1 MGENDI
7 RRIHWTT
14 VLQNV
19 VSGLIVAVILGGLS
33 KLDDFN
39 ALVENVQELE
49 NQQNVLKCLTSIQGN
64 AGITKIC
71 FAPKEQVLD
80 LLYGQAS
87 GGVQERESFREPAS
101 QNGLPDDLDVEL
113 STEETAILRSIW
125 PLPAPVDE
133 Q

>member
-7 RRIHWTT
+7 RQIRWTT
-14 VLQNV
+14 AFQNV

-49 NQQNVLKCLTSIQGN
+49 NQQNVLKCLTSIEGN
-64 AGITKIC
+64 AEITKIC
-71 FAPKEQVLD
+71 FAPTEKILD
-80 LLYGQAS
+80 LLYGQAA
-87 GGVQERESFREPAS
+87 GGVQEREGFREPAS
-101 QNGLPDDLDVEL
+101 QNVLPDDLDVEL
-113 STEETAILRSIW
+113 STVETAILRSIW
-125 PLPAPVDE
+125 PLPAPIDE